1 MPGGRNVRITGIETI
16 ACTGLD
22 PEFILVRLHTDEG
35 PSGLGQTADFRTAPV
50 LHDLARRHVL
60 GRDPRD
66 LGRIT
71 YDLFTFAR
79 YHGYAGAELR
89 AISAIDIALWD
100 LLGKLLDQPVHRLL
114 GGPLRDGVRVYNT
127 CASFGEYQDGRRL
140 WEDPVGL
147 AGDLL
152 DLGIGAL
159 KYAPFDRF
167 VEPSLGTDLTDAM
180 AEEALRP
187 AVAIRERFGSRMQI
201 AIEGHAKLSINAALR
216 AAQALERAQV
226 PVLWLEDL
234 LHPEHAAA
242 WRELKL
248 RTRFPICGSER
259 AMTRFQLHPL
269 LEAHGI
275 DVLMGDI
282 TWMGGISELRRCAT
296 LAEIY
301 GVPVA
306 PHDRSGPV
314 NLVAAAHV
322 LVTLP
327 NAYLMESVRAYCQ
340 TYYPEVVTPGRFIED
355 GILRPP
361 DGPGLGIELTPAFLR
376 REDLRIERTEA

>member
-1 MPGGRNVRITGIETI
+1 MRITEVETI
-16 ACTGLD
+16 ACSGIT

-35 PSGLGQTADFRTAPV
+35 VSGLGQTADFRTAPV
-50 LHDLARRHVL
+50 LHDLARRFVL
-60 GRDPRD
+60 GRDPRQ
-66 LGRIT
+66 LGRIG

-100 LLGKLLDQPVHRLL
+100 LLGKLTGQPVHQLL
-114 GGPLRDGVRVYNT
+114 GGPLRDGIRVYNT
-127 CASFGEYQDGRRL
+127 CASYGDYQDGRRL
-140 WEDPVGL
+140 WDDPVGL

-152 DLGIGAL
+152 DSGVEAL

-180 AEEALRP
+180 LTAGLQPAL
-187 AVAIRERFGSRMQI
+187 AIKERFGARMQI
-201 AIEGHAKLSINAALR
+201 AIEGHATLSLNAALR
-216 AAQALERAQV
+216 AASALERADI
-226 PVLWLEDL
+226 PVLWLEDF

-269 LEAHGI
+269 LEAHGV

-282 TWMGGISELRRCAT
+282 SWMGGISELQRCAT
-296 LAEIY
+296 LAEVY
-301 GVPVA
+301 GIPVA

-327 NAYLMESVRAYCQ
+327 NAYLMESVRAYCN
-340 TYYPEVVTPGRFIED
+340 TYYPEVVTPGTFIER
-355 GILRPP
+355 GVLRPP
-361 DGPGLGIELTPAFLR
+361 AGPGLGIVLTPGFLQR
-376 REDLRIERTEA
+376 DDLAVERSAAG

>member
-1 MPGGRNVRITGIETI
+1 MRITAVETI

-22 PEFILVRLHTDEG
+22 PEFILVRLQTDEG
-35 PSGLGQTADFRTAPV
+35 VSGLGQTADFRTAPIV
-50 LHDLARRHVL
+50 HELARRSVL
-60 GRDPRD
+60 GRDPRH
-66 LGRIT
+66 LGRIW

-100 LLGKLLDQPVHRLL
+100 LFGKMVGQPIFQLL
-114 GGPLRDGVRVYNT
+114 GGPVRDGVRVYNT
-127 CASFGEYQDGRRL
+127 CASYGEHQDGPRL

-147 AGDLL
+147 AAELL

-167 VEPSLGTDLTDAM
+167 VAPSLGTDLTDAM
-180 AEEALRP
+180 VEEALRP
-187 AVAIRERFGSRMQI
+187 AIAIRERFGTRMQI
-201 AIEGHAKLSINAALR
+201 AIEGHAMLSINAALR
-216 AAQALERAQV
+216 AAAALERADV

-234 LHPEHAAA
+234 IHPEHAAA

-248 RTRFPICGSER
+248 RTRFVICGSER

-269 LEAHGI
+269 LEAHGV
-275 DVLMGDI
+275 DVLMGDV
-282 TWMGGISELRRCAT
+282 TWMGGISELQRCAT
-296 LAEIY
+296 LAEVY

-327 NAYLMESVRAYCQ
+327 NAYLMESVRAYWQ
-340 TYYPEVVTPGRFIED
+340 TFYPEVVMPGRFIED

-376 REDLRIERTEA
+376 RGDLRTERSEA

>member
-1 MPGGRNVRITGIETI
+1 MRITGVETI
-16 ACTGLD
+16 ACTGLI

-35 PSGLGQTADFRTAPV
+35 VTGLGQTADFRTATIV
-50 LHDLARRHVL
+50 HDLARRWVL
-60 GRDPRD
+60 GRDPRHF
-66 LGRIT
+66 GRIW

-79 YHGYAGAELR
+79 FHGYAGAELR
-89 AISAIDIALWD
+89 AISALDIALWD
-100 LLGKLLDQPVHRLL
+100 LFGKIVGEPVYQLL

-127 CASFGEYQDGRRL
+127 CASYGEYQDGQRL
-140 WEDPVGL
+140 QDDPVGL
-147 AGDLL
+147 AGELL

-180 AEEALRP
+180 VEEGLRP
-187 AVAIRERFGSRMQI
+187 ALAIKERFGSRMQI
-201 AIEGHAKLSINAALR
+201 AIEGHATLSVNAALR
-216 AAQALERAQV
+216 AATALERAEV

-248 RTRFPICGSER
+248 RTSLPICGSER

-269 LEAHGI
+269 LEAHGL

-282 TWMGGISELRRCAT
+282 TWMGGISELQRCAT
-296 LAEIY
+296 MAEIY

-327 NAYLMESVRAYCQ
+327 NAYVMESVRAYWL
-340 TYYPEVVTPGRFIED
+340 TYYPEVVTPGRFIEN

-361 DGPGLGIELTPAFLR
+361 DGPGLGIELTPEFLR
-376 REDLRIERTEA
+376 RDDLLIEVSEM